1 MAVSFKMKHTVSY
14 NFCFAEFLSYS
25 YVGSKINET
34 SNDNDRACYFKRWDS
49 WGKPQELDLS
59 KVCSTQR
66 KIEL

>member
-34 SNDNDRACYFKRWDS
+34 SNDNDRACYFKR
-49 WGKPQELDLS
+49 
-59 KVCSTQR
+59 
-66 KIEL
+66 